1 MVIAFE
7 GNVHSGKTYFIK
19 QFLDKHKDFVCIPE
33 TQFVKM
39 PNPFEQQEYYI
50 NEEISK
56 KAKCPSKNIL
66 LDRSIISTFIYTQY
80 TKDLTE
86 QNKKI
91 LLDKIER
98 AILNKDLF
106 FPDVIYIF
114 LYPFDKIAQ
123 NHKTLR
129 ETKSTQNILATYDYY
144 CFTLK
149 TLSSLSNSYK
159 IIYSDEDRQI
169 LEVRNLKLNQGLNK
183 EITIDSTK
191 TNLNCELD
199 NFYERYVKRKKVDEY
214 FLSALIYLTETLGK
228 DAFSALIKDIHK
240 NIPLISQFKTND
252 ILNLFKNKFKT
263 DLSKKGKTIFLIDI
277 MELIKNYRER
287 IEC

>member
-86 QNKKI
+86 QNKKS
-91 LLDKIER
+91 E
-98 AILNKDLF
+98 A
-106 FPDVIYIF
+106 
-114 LYPFDKIAQ
+114 
-123 NHKTLR
+123 
-129 ETKSTQNILATYDYY
+129 
-144 CFTLK
+144 
-149 TLSSLSNSYK
+149 
-159 IIYSDEDRQI
+159 
-169 LEVRNLKLNQGLNK
+169 
-183 EITIDSTK
+183 
-191 TNLNCELD
+191 
-199 NFYERYVKRKKVDEY
+199 KR
-214 FLSALIYLTETLGK
+214 S
-228 DAFSALIKDIHK
+228 
-240 NIPLISQFKTND
+240 
-252 ILNLFKNKFKT
+252 
-263 DLSKKGKTIFLIDI
+263 
-277 MELIKNYRER
+277 
-287 IEC
+287 